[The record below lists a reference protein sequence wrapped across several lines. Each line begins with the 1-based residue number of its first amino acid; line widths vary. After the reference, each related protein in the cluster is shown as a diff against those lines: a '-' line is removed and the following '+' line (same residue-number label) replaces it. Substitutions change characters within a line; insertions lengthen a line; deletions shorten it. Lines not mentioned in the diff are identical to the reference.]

1 MRAEAEVIRSP
12 TWLEGFAMG
21 RNWKKFINSIKG
33 LNFNLGQWEPLKI
46 LFLKDVLVAV

>member
-21 RNWKKFINSIKG
+21 RNLKFINSIKG
-33 LNFNLGQWEPLKI
+33 LNFNLGQWKPLEI